1 MIDFETE
8 GLLSINVFTNRTSF
22 PVAVAAYSE
31 RDVAY
36 INCLQNNIHY
46 HDTESICHWCKSHDI
61 SFRII
66 YRASIAAFLAS
77 PLRFFEY
84 ILLCK
89 KIS

>member
-1 MIDFETE
+1 MIDFETK
-8 GLLSINVFTNRTSF
+8 GLRSINVFTNQTSF

-36 INCLQNNIHY
+36 INCLQNNLDY
-46 HDTESICHWCKSHDI
+46 HDTESICLWCKSHDI
-61 SFRII
+61 PFQII
-66 YRASIAAFLAS
+66 YRASITGFIIN

-89 KIS
+89 KIR